1 MRENVGPLGR
11 LERIADLRRVWPD
24 EARDFTPWLARP
36 ENLSILSD
44 HLGLGPEGL
53 ELEAVERFVGPYK
66 ADILCRDT
74 TTGKWVLIEN
84 QLEKT
89 DHSHLGQ
96 LLVYAAG
103 LDCKTIV
110 WISRSVTPEHKVA
123 VEWLNSLTS
132 TDTAFYA
139 LELELWRIGDSPFAP
154 SFNSVVRPSEAA
166 RQAETAK
173 SGLEQGVLTSAKQ
186 ELLDYWRSF
195 EAILAERRGRVRAV
209 APLSQ
214 SWLVHSIGRTGVSLN
229 SSWNRKQNWVRAEL
243 YLTGPKADTNFRA
256 LVSQRIEIEAE
267 LGTTLSWYDASAS
280 DRRIYMEKNFPSVV
294 DRQSWLMQHIWL
306 AEQLEALHQVF
317 HDRVRALP

>member
-1 MRENVGPLGR
+1 MQSAATLGR
-11 LERIADLRRVWPD
+11 LERITDLRRIWPD

-36 ENLSILSD
+36 ENLSILSE

-110 WISRSVTPEHKVA
+110 WISRAVTPEHKVA
-123 VEWLNSLTS
+123 VEWLNSLAS
-132 TDTAFYA
+132 TDTAFHA
-139 LELELWRIGDSPFAP
+139 LEIELWRIGESPVAP

-173 SGLEQGVLTSAKQ
+173 SGLEQGDLTPAKQ

-195 EAILAERRGRVRAV
+195 EALLADRRGRVRAV
-209 APLSQ
+209 APLAQ
-214 SWLVHSIGRTGVSLN
+214 SWLVHSIGRAGVSLN
-229 SSWNRKQNWVRAEL
+229 SSLNRRQNWVRSEI

-256 LVSQRIEIEAE
+256 LAAQRSEIEAE
-267 LGTTLSWYDASAS
+267 LGASLTWYDASAS
-280 DRRIYMEKNFPSVV
+280 DRRIYAEKVFPSVV
-294 DRQSWLMQHIWL
+294 DRQSWVAQHLWL
-306 AEQLEALHQVF
+306 IDQLEALHRVF
-317 HDRVRALP
+317 HDRVRTLP